1 MEAIQLWQSLLKSAT
16 FLTNV
21 KIVTKDG
28 KEKLTHKMFLVSI
41 SLNYRSILMDHGGDE
56 DIVIIAAEDTLEDV
70 EIELEQLLSSS
81 MSLCDYSIRIIDE
94 IKNDENTIDIN
105 SHIRTREV

>member
-28 KEKLTHKMFLVSI
+28 KEKLTHKLFLVSI

-56 DIVIIAAEDTLEDV
+56 DIVIIAA